1 MMKWPRRLFFL
12 LVLLVLVAAL
22 ALWLC
27 RDLAEPLPAA
37 MRSIGA
43 STLKDPGLIARGEY
57 LATAGDCRV
66 CHTVPGG
73 QPYAGG
79 RSVVTPFGDIASPN
93 ITPDNATGIGQWRF
107 EDFWRALHSGIG
119 RDGKLLYP
127 AFSYTAFTKISADD
141 ALAIFAYLRSLPPVN
156 QPSGRLN
163 LRFPYSLR
171 DVLIGWR
178 LLYFRE
184 GQYAADPDQSAQWNR
199 GAYLVQGL
207 GHCNECH
214 DARNALGAVA
224 DRSMLSGGE
233 MPAQNWY
240 APDLSTRRNGGLQ
253 GWSRADIVDLLKTG
267 QSRRGAAFGPMAEV
281 VTESTQHLTDDDL
294 QAIAVYLQS
303 LPARAVAAAPDEAF
317 HDKALF
323 DQGEKIYAQQCASCH
338 RQDGSGVAGIYPPL
352 DRNASV
358 TEPVGVNAT
367 RVVLLGGF
375 SPGTAA
381 NPRPYSMPP
390 FAQQLSDAEVSA
402 VVSYIRQAWSNHASA
417 VQERDVG
424 KYRTTPVD

>member
-1 MMKWPRRLFFL
+1 MMKWLRRL
-12 LVLLVLVAAL
+12 LVLLVLLILAAML
-22 ALWLC
+22 VIWLC

-37 MRSIGA
+37 MRSVGA
-43 STLKDPGLIARGEY
+43 STLKDPALIARGEY

-66 CHTVPGG
+66 CHTASGG

-79 RSVVTPFGDIASPN
+79 RSVVTPFGDIPSPN

-107 EDFWRALHSGIG
+107 EDFWRALHSGISQ
-119 RDGKLLYP
+119 DDKLLYP
-127 AFSYTAFTKISADD
+127 AFPYTAFTKVSAND

-156 QPSGRLN
+156 QPSGRPN
-163 LRFPYSLR
+163 LRFPYSVR

-184 GQYAADPDQSAQWNR
+184 GQYAADPNQSAQWNR

-214 DARNALGAVA
+214 DARNSLGAV
-224 DRSMLSGGE
+224 SGQPPLSGGE

-240 APDLSTRRNGGLQ
+240 APDLSPQQNGGLQ
-253 GWSRADIVDLLKTG
+253 GWSRTDIVDLLKTG
-267 QSRRGAAFGPMAEV
+267 QSRHGAAFGPMAEII
-281 VTESTQHLTDDDL
+281 TESTQHLTDEDL
-294 QAIAVYLQS
+294 QAIAVFLQS

-317 HDKALF
+317 HDKALL
-323 DQGEKIYAQQCASCH
+323 DQGEKIYTQQCASCH

-390 FAQQLSDAEVSA
+390 FAQQLSDTEVSA
-402 VVSYIRQAWSNHASA
+402 VVSYIRQAWSNHAPV
-417 VQERDVG
+417 VQERDVS

>member
-1 MMKWPRRLFFL
+1 MMKWLRRL
-12 LVLLVLVAAL
+12 LVLLVLLILAAML
-22 ALWLC
+22 VIWLC

-37 MRSIGA
+37 MRSVGA
-43 STLKDPGLIARGEY
+43 STLKDPALIARGEY

-66 CHTVPGG
+66 CHTASGG

-79 RSVVTPFGDIASPN
+79 RSVVTPFGDIPSPN

-107 EDFWRALHSGIG
+107 EDFWRALHSGISQ
-119 RDGKLLYP
+119 DDKLLYP
-127 AFSYTAFTKISADD
+127 AFPYTAFTKVSAND

-156 QPSGRLN
+156 QPSGRPN
-163 LRFPYSLR
+163 LRFPYSVR

-184 GQYAADPDQSAQWNR
+184 GQYAADPNQSAQWNR

-214 DARNALGAVA
+214 DARNSLGAV
-224 DRSMLSGGE
+224 SGQPPLSGGE

-240 APDLSTRRNGGLQ
+240 APDLSPQQNGGLQ
-253 GWSRADIVDLLKTG
+253 GWSRTDIVDLLKTG
-267 QSRRGAAFGPMAEV
+267 QSRHGAAFGPMAEII
-281 VTESTQHLTDDDL
+281 TESTQHLTDEDL
-294 QAIAVYLQS
+294 QAIAVFLQS

-317 HDKALF
+317 HDKALL

-390 FAQQLSDAEVSA
+390 FAQQLSDTEVSA
-402 VVSYIRQAWSNHASA
+402 VVSYIRQAWSNHAPV
-417 VQERDVG
+417 VQERDVS